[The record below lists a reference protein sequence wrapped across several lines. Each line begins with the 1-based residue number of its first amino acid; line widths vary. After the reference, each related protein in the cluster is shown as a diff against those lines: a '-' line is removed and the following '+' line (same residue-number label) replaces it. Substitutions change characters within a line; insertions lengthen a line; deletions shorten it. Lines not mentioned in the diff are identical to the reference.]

1 MMLYDFNETQ
11 ILLFFASLTR
21 VIALFLL
28 IPIFGDQNVPAI
40 VRIFLAFTVN
50 LIVFPV
56 ALAAGGAGVAPLL
69 SSDVG
74 LIVLVMK
81 EVAVGVVMG
90 FTARIFFDA
99 MTFAFSHIGSQMGF
113 SMASAY
119 DHHSEAQTPV
129 ISHLIM
135 ILAMLL
141 FLAMDGHHFFVRA
154 LVDSYGS
161 VPVGGFVW
169 KKAVALHVLETAT
182 DVFWIAVKLSAPMA
196 LVIFLINCA
205 FGIVAKAVPQINVLV
220 VSFTV
225 NILAG
230 FLVISLTL
238 PVFGT
243 SMAEVIQVMVERVES
258 VMRILA

>member
-1 MMLYDFNETQ
+1 MNLSGFNETEV
-11 ILLFFASLTR
+11 LLFFASLSR

-28 IPIFGDQNVPAI
+28 LPIFGDQNVPAM
-40 VRIFLAFTVN
+40 VRVFLAFTVN
-50 LIVFPV
+50 IIVYP
-56 ALAAGGAGVAPLL
+56 AAMAMGTSSLAPLL
-69 SSDVG
+69 SSDMG
-74 LIVLVMK
+74 ILVLVIK
-81 EVAVGVVMG
+81 EAAVGVVMG

-99 MTFAFSHIGSQMGF
+99 LTFAFSHIGTQMGF

-119 DHHSEAQTPV
+119 DHHSEANTPV
-129 ISHLIM
+129 ISQMIM

-141 FLAMDGHHFFVRA
+141 FLAVDGHHFFVRA
-154 LVDSYGS
+154 LVDSYQS
-161 VPVGGFVW
+161 VPVGGFVM
-169 KKAVALHVLETAT
+169 KRSVILHVLETSGE
-182 DVFWIAVKLSAPMA
+182 VFWIGVKLSAPMA

-230 FLVISLTL
+230 FLVITLTL

-243 SMAEVIQVMVERVES
+243 SMGEVIQLMMERVES
-258 VMRILA
+258 VMRVLA